1 MRGGQIGFKLRPVFF
16 ADPLK
21 RSLIRPETRKCLRR
35 HNEAR
40 LLLLLSSFLIV
51 SEFISHTLSARQLV
65 ATFTASYKNL
75 NKRVKKKRKQG
86 STVILSVNKKDEL
99 NATGG
104 VCFIIDVK
112 RTIAPE
118 NTWVYFTDQQWDFS
132 NTENCEVTTPVVL
145 WGYNVDIVW
154 HGSLSSRS
162 LISSGW
168 EHNKTSSTDN
178 KYCFF

>member
-1 MRGGQIGFKLRPVFF
+1 M
-16 ADPLK
+16 
-21 RSLIRPETRKCLRR
+21 
-35 HNEAR
+35 
-40 LLLLLSSFLIV
+40 
-51 SEFISHTLSARQLV
+51 
-65 ATFTASYKNL
+65 
-75 NKRVKKKRKQG
+75 
-86 STVILSVNKKDEL
+86 ILSVNKKDEL

-104 VCFIIDVK
+104 VRFIIDVK

-132 NTENCEVTTPVVL
+132 NTENCKVTTPVVL
-145 WGYNVDIVW
+145 WRYNVDIVW

-178 KYCFF
+178 KYRFFLSYKELNI